1 MSVRDMTRI
10 VSGIEA
16 LIMWEV
22 ATRGI
27 VRGVVVGVVAGPV
40 LLVPFMIL
48 YVQFAPG
55 FWPSTFD
62 VAMRAIFFGIIIGGV
77 LGAPV
82 GVVAMVAWRL
92 FKRSGR
98 SCPRTE
104 DDIHA

>member
-1 MSVRDMTRI
+1 MNR
-10 VSGIEA
+10 G
-16 LIMWEV
+16 LGMWEM

-55 FWPSTFD
+55 FYPSTS
-62 VAMRAIFFGIIIGGV
+62 VVVMRATFFGIIGGGV
-77 LGAPV
+77 LGAPI

-92 FKRSGR
+92 FQSKRR
-98 SCPRTE
+98 SRPRTE